1 MGEPNMSSTHTHGRA
16 RTNWRRAILVSALM
30 APALGACAPDR
41 VLTTGSIPSDY
52 RARHPIAL
60 TQSPITAD
68 IVPTGPRLDA
78 AARERTRAF
87 AEEYRRTGNGPI
99 SIQIPSSGGSAQNAH
114 AILDGI
120 RHELAASGVGGHVS
134 ISSYQPADPA
144 LVSPVRL
151 TFIGTKAVVRS
162 RCGEWPRDLASGS
175 SADGWQN
182 ESYWNHGCAYQQ
194 AIANQVAD
202 PRDLAGPRAETP
214 SDVAMRTRAISKVRE
229 GADPGTQWTI
239 ENSSIGTV
247 GAN

>member
-1 MGEPNMSSTHTHGRA
+1 MSSTHTPGRA
-16 RTNWRRAILVSALM
+16 RTNWRRAILVASLA
-30 APALGACAPDR
+30 APALAACAPDR
-41 VLTTGSIPSDY
+41 VLTTASIPGDY

-60 TQSPITAD
+60 TQAPITAD
-68 IVPTGPRLDA
+68 IVPAGPRLDG
-78 AARERTRAF
+78 AARESTRAF
-87 AEEYRRTGNGPI
+87 ASEYARSGNGPI
-99 SIQIPSSGGSAQNAH
+99 AIQIPASGGSAQNAR
-114 AILDGI
+114 AMLDGI
-120 RHELAASGVGGHVS
+120 RHELAAAGVNGPVS
-134 ISSYQPADPA
+134 VSTYQPADPA

-151 TFIGTKAVVRS
+151 TFVGTKAVVRT

-175 SADGWQN
+175 TVDGWQN

-214 SDVAMRTRAISKVRE
+214 SDVTMRTRAISKVRE